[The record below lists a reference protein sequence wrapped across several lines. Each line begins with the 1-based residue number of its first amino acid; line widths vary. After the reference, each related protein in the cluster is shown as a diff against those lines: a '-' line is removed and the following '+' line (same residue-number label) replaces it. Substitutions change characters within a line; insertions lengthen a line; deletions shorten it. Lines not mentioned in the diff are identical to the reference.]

1 MNHLPVLVIVI
12 PLIGGFLLS
21 FTELAPLA
29 VRRNLKRSIAL
40 LAAGTHAIVLLT
52 AATQA
57 MNHGTMWYY
66 LGEWRAPVG
75 IVLRVDRF
83 AAFFLATLA
92 LGHVMGVLIRMGT
105 QHVTQ
110 WEGKSAALLSL
121 LFAAFSGIVVTAD
134 LFNLYVFIELA
145 TVTSVGLISRK
156 QYPSSAVA
164 GFMYLMVG
172 TISGALLLF
181 AILIIYSV
189 GGTVTM
195 PLIAPAIQHMPA
207 TMRAVVVAAITV
219 SLGIKFGM
227 VPFHFWQP
235 RAYRAAGMTASGVL
249 SGFGMNIYIY
259 ALIRVLWE
267 PLSAAT
273 TVNTVFLVL
282 TGIAIVTILTGHI
295 MALWETNLVRML
307 AYSSVAHSGYILVA
321 FAAAGKLFAAPGGA
335 ALATGAIGAA
345 MFHMAVHS
353 IMKST
358 LLWSGHHF
366 VFRSGS
372 SIMTSH
378 HSLGRPGL
386 GPAVAFSVAALAIIG
401 IPPTAGFASKW
412 AVAAAQIH
420 LIPVLAIAAGTA
432 ISLGYYVRYFIIL
445 FATPSGVRKRR
456 DATVSDGGATI
467 LLLLMAVVLV
477 YAGLQ
482 EESVRSLLVLAAE
495 SLINPEALP

>member
-12 PLIGGFLLS
+12 PLMGGFLLS
-21 FTELAPLA
+21 FTELAPLPW
-29 VRRNLKRSIAL
+29 RRNVKRAIAL
-40 LAAGTHAIVLLT
+40 LSAFLHGGALIAAAVQVSSG
-52 AATQA
+52 
-57 MNHGTMWYY
+57 GTMWYF

-75 IVLRVDRF
+75 IVLRIDRF
-83 AAFFLATLA
+83 AAFFLVTLA

-105 QHVTQ
+105 RHVTQ

-156 QYPSSAVA
+156 QHPTSAVA
-164 GFMYLMVG
+164 GFMYLLVG

-181 AILIIYSV
+181 AILVIYTV

-195 PLIAPAIQHMPA
+195 PLIASAIQHMPA
-207 TMRAVVVAAITV
+207 AMRAVVVAAITV
-219 SLGIKFGM
+219 SMGIKFGM

-235 RAYRAAGMTASGVL
+235 RSYRAAGMTAAGVL

-259 ALIRVLWE
+259 ALIRLLWE
-267 PLSAAT
+267 PLSAPQT
-273 TVNTVFLVL
+273 MNTVFFIL
-282 TGIAIVTILTGHI
+282 TGIAIATIITGHI

-307 AYSSVAHSGYILVA
+307 AFSSVAHSGYILIA
-321 FAAAGKLFAAPGGA
+321 ISAAGLVLHMPQGA
-335 ALATGAIGAA
+335 SLATGAIGAA
-345 MFHMAVHS
+345 LFHMVVHS

-366 VFRSGS
+366 VFRTGS
-372 SIMTSH
+372 STMTSH
-378 HSLGRPGL
+378 HGL
-386 GPAVAFSVAALAIIG
+386 GHSGLAPAVAFSVAALAIIG

-412 AVAAAQIH
+412 AVASVQFH

-445 FATPSGVRKRR
+445 FATPRENG
-456 DATVSDGGATI
+456 ATGSASVGDGGATV
-467 LLLLMAVVLV
+467 LLLVMAAVLV
-477 YAGLQ
+477 YAGF
-482 EESVRSLLVLAAE
+482 EEEGVRRLLTLAAE
-495 SLINPEALP
+495 SLIFPEALP